1 MPGVVESLKVIT
13 RAASTRVVR
22 SFFFFFFQFSSFQGK
37 EKKLT
42 LDLLTFPNAFNKK
55 KQAEYAFKYARDNGR
70 ARVTAIH
77 KANIMKLA
85 DGLFIKV
92 RVFFFKQ
99 KKKKKAGPARQIPR
113 SERFFFFSG
122 SALLSSSSSKK
133 NHARHRLK
141 VRREN
146 DEVLQTFLRSL
157 LPLDRPLFVRDRSAS
172 LASLHP
178 RTKKGHSGPVCPQT
192 KGLFFAPRKKVDA
205 ISFRSSPTAIDWSFY
220 RNIHDFSCFPSP
232 SLIFYSLLSCSHLA
246 PERQARRQR
255 AKHEPEPEEEGHG
268 SPDGGVEARRD
279 GGHRRLDGGE

>member
-99 KKKKKAGPARQIPR
+99 KKKKSGASPSNSSLR
-113 SERFFFFSG
+113 EVFFFFTS
-122 SALLSSSSSKK
+122 LS
-133 NHARHRLK
+133 L
-141 VRREN
+141 
-146 DEVLQTFLRSL
+146 SL
-157 LPLDRPLFVRDRSAS
+157 S
-172 LASLHP
+172 LS
-178 RTKKGHSGPVCPQT
+178 
-192 KGLFFAPRKKVDA
+192 
-205 ISFRSSPTAIDWSFY
+205 
-220 RNIHDFSCFPSP
+220 
-232 SLIFYSLLSCSHLA
+232 
-246 PERQARRQR
+246 
-255 AKHEPEPEEEGHG
+255 
-268 SPDGGVEARRD
+268 
-279 GGHRRLDGGE
+279 